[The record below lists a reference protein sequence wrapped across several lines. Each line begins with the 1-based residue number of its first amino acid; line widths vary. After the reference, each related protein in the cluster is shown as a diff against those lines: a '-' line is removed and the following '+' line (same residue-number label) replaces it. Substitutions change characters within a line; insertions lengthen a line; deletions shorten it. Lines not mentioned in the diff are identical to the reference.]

1 MKNDIQSAK
10 IGNNTKIWQFTV
22 ILPDAEIGSDCN
34 ICSHCFIENEVKIG
48 NRVTIKNF
56 NSIWDGITIEDDV
69 FVGPNVCFTNDK
81 YPVSNR
87 ANNRKFLPQKT
98 IVKKQ
103 TSIGAGSIILPG
115 LIIGSNVIIGAGS
128 MITKNVPN
136 NSKIIGKY

>member
-1 MKNDIQSAK
+1 MKKNIQSIK

-22 ILPDAEIGSDCN
+22 ILPDAEIGSGCN

-56 NSIWDGITIEDDV
+56 NSIWDGTTIEDDV
-69 FVGPNVCFTNDK
+69 FIGPSVCFTNDK
-81 YPVSNR
+81 YPYSNR
-87 ANNRKFLPQKT
+87 ENNRKFIPEKT
-98 IVKKQ
+98 IVKKK

-136 NSKIIGKY
+136 NTKVIGKY

>member
-56 NSIWDGITIEDDV
+56 NSIWDGITMKTMFLLAQMYVSQTI
-69 FVGPNVCFTNDK
+69 N
-81 YPVSNR
+81 PVSNR

-103 TSIGAGSIILPG
+103 TSIGAGSIILPS
-115 LIIGSNVIIGAGS
+115 LIIGA
-128 MITKNVPN
+128 M
-136 NSKIIGKY
+136 